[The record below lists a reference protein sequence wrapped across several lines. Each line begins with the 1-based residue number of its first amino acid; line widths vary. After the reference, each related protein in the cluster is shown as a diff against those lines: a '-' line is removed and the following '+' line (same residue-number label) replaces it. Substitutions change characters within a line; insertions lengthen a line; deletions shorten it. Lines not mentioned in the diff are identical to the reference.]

1 MSYQTVPPTYD
12 QDDSVEL
19 QDSNF
24 RQLETDFGFNLE
36 KPKPIP
42 ILGNISELTE
52 DWRQTLRVLFA
63 EFWGTMLFVYIGTG
77 SVMSSKP
84 LGTGVMD
91 GPTVIL
97 VSMAFGFGIA
107 TMVCKVA
114 DVFLTRKGVRHC

>member
-1 MSYQTVPPTYD
+1 MSYQTVPPVYD
-12 QDDSVEL
+12 QDDSIEL

-24 RQLETDFGFNLE
+24 RQLETDFGFNFE

-42 ILGNISELTE
+42 ILGNLNELTE

-107 TMVCKVA
+107 TMVW
-114 DVFLTRKGVRHC
+114 